1 MQFCAVLIY
10 DGASQV
16 MRAGEGDKKMRWSDG
31 ITDLSD
37 EIEQTLGDSEG
48 QGTLAC
54 CSPWGCKESDMTQG
68 LKSNNHPGGSVVK
81 DLPANAGATGDTGS
95 IPGSGRPCG
104 GGNGNPLQYPCWD
117 NPMDRGTW
125 TPTVQGVAKNRTQ
138 LSNRAC
144 MPKILVILEDALK
157 SRKK

>member
-104 GGNGNPLQYPCWD
+104 
-117 NPMDRGTW
+117 
-125 TPTVQGVAKNRTQ
+125 
-138 LSNRAC
+138 
-144 MPKILVILEDALK
+144 
-157 SRKK
+157 